1 MNPLS
6 SYDQLGRL
14 LITTGIVLVVLGVL
28 VSLARTLRLGALPG
42 DFHLSGRGWQLW
54 LPLGTSIV
62 LSLLLTLILNLFF
75 RRR

>member
-28 VSLARTLRLGALPG
+28 VSLARTLRLGAFPG

-54 LPLGTSIV
+54 VPLGTSIV